1 MDKKTKINLV
11 RRGNITYFERK
22 GVILGDFKC
31 KYCSCRFSNNYDL
44 NCHLQNHWRK
54 TRSGN
59 GEILASELAPV
70 LASRIST
77 GGKLVEGQYR
87 YVLLN
92 NGKLIF
98 RTKEIVRY

>member
-1 MDKKTKINLV
+1 MKRDTKTNMVKK
-11 RRGNITYFERK
+11 GNVTYFERK

-44 NCHLQNHWRK
+44 RCHLQSHWRK
-54 TRSGN
+54 TKSGK
-59 GEILASELAPV
+59 GEILASELDPV
-70 LASRIST
+70 LAARISAV
-77 GGKLVEGQYR
+77 GNLVEGQYR

-98 RTKEIVRY
+98 RTREIIRY